1 VTDSESGGDMTSMM
15 GGGVNLSIQGSNQED
30 VARVTQEL
38 MERLK
43 NVKGLINLS
52 SDLTT
57 VSPELTIVPDI
68 AKAVAAGMTEQQIAA
83 LQQEL
88 YILMA
93 GSTLPGYTVTSQ
105 GESYPI
111 FIKSVTGS
119 LSGVEQA
126 RVLKI
131 GFPQTVA
138 LGDIANINL
147 IDLPSHISHT
157 DTVLSASIT
166 ASITDKDVGAVNNAV
181 QAEIDAL
188 SDHPG
193 VEVKTAGVAEEMNDT
208 FKKMGLAILIAIG
221 IVFAI
226 VILMMRSFINPI
238 LIMCSLPLASI
249 GAFLALAVTRV
260 TLSVSALMGMLMLV
274 GIVLTNAIVLV
285 TLVDHLRKGG
295 LSTDEALIEG
305 GRTRLRP
312 ILMTALTTIFAM
324 LPMALGMGS
333 GAMLT
338 VELAVVVIGGMFS
351 STLLTL
357 LVIPV
362 IYSLVYRRKAGAPL
376 KN

>member
-119 LSGVEQA
+119 LSSVEQA